1 MSWSVRPVIE
11 RRRHGRRRPERTC
24 CCGAVGYPHRVG
36 SIPGCIGD
44 LTCAHGA
51 PMPGHPD
58 YDGRCPE
65 CDREEYADILSDT
78 WRDDR
83 LR

>member
-1 MSWSVRPVIE
+1 MSWSARPVIE
-11 RRRHGRRRPERTC
+11 RRRHGRRLPELTC
-24 CCGAVGYPHRVG
+24 HCDAVGYPHRVG
-36 SIPGCIGD
+36 TVPDCIGD
-44 LTCAHGA
+44 LTCPHGE

-65 CDREEYADILSDT
+65 CDREEYADILFDT

>member
-1 MSWSVRPVIE
+1 
-11 RRRHGRRRPERTC
+11 
-24 CCGAVGYPHRVG
+24 
-36 SIPGCIGD
+36 
-44 LTCAHGA
+44 
-51 PMPGHPD
+51 MPGHPD